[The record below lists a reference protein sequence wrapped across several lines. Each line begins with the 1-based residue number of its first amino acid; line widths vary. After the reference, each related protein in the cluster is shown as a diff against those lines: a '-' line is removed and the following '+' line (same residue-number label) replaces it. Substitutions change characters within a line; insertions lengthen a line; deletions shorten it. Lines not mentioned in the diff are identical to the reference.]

1 MPAILV
7 GPGEP
12 ALTRGVRRTGWRLL
26 IAASPLLVLLSCSSV
41 QESPQVIA
49 SPPDNSAKTFRLWE
63 ESTRDLADDLMEEA
77 QRLQGEG
84 RADEAIS
91 MSDEAVCV
99 VLETPPGYS
108 PEERY
113 LDYLAEL
120 IDEANEIEA
129 ALQGLDD
136 EFEDAEEFVSLPPID
151 LLVEERIVEIPEDES
166 PLPPSDFPLILN
178 STVER
183 FLEAMVSSGEY
194 HRRIETGLSRAGNYL
209 PMIRPRFAAAGLP
222 EDLSYLPLIESAFS
236 VKAYSRARA
245 LGMWQFISSTGR
257 HYGLD
262 VGSLVDERRDPEL
275 ATDAAVAY
283 LSDLYD
289 QFNDWY
295 LALAAYNS
303 GSGNV
308 RRAIRRSGSRD
319 FWVLRRYLPRETRNY
334 VPAFIASVIVAK
346 RPEKYGFTAPINK
359 DWEFET
365 IEIPDALD
373 LQFLAKESGI
383 PLDELRDLNPA
394 IRRDLT
400 PARSTTV
407 LRLPPGTTA
416 AAQNALIS
424 TPQDKWAPRMIHTV
438 RSGDS
443 LYSIARRYGSS
454 VSAIRQANALRG
466 SLIRPGQ
473 NLIVPRFGTEIK
485 TASRQPQRS
494 ADSGVYIVQRNDT
507 LWDIASGFSVSV
519 DNLCS
524 ANGLSRRDVIR
535 PGQRLNIPD
544 GASTYTPPARQPASR
559 DSGAT
564 HTVRSGDTLSDIANT
579 YSVSVSALKRA
590 NGLRSSRIYPGKVLR
605 IPAAV
610 EKPAPQ
616 RATVEP
622 GTYKVQKGDTLYDIA
637 RRFGVSI
644 SDLRHENGL
653 KTSRIYPGEVLRIPR
668 SEAKS

>member
-1 MPAILV
+1 MTRSAHRFNRQS
-7 GPGEP
+7 
-12 ALTRGVRRTGWRLL
+12 LTV
-26 IAASPLLVLLSCSSV
+26 AASVLLLASCSSV
-41 QESPQVIA
+41 QEPSREISTTA
-49 SPPDNSAKTFRLWE
+49 DNSAKTYRLWE
-63 ESTRDLADDLMEEA
+63 ESTRDFADDLMEKA

-84 RADEAIS
+84 RGDEAIAVT
-91 MSDEAVCV
+91 DEALCV
-99 VLETPPGYS
+99 VLETPTGYS
-108 PEERY
+108 PEGRY

-120 IDEANEIEA
+120 IDEADEIEA
-129 ALQGLDD
+129 ALQPVED
-136 EFEDAEEFVSLPPID
+136 EIEDTEAFVLLPPID
-151 LLVEERIVEIPEDES
+151 LFVDDIAVDATVVDS
-166 PLPPSDFPLILN
+166 PLPPSDFPLMLN
-178 STVER
+178 STIEQ

-194 HRRIETGLSRAGNYL
+194 HNRIETGLGRAGTYL

-222 EDLSYLPLIESAFS
+222 QDLSYLPLIESAFS

-245 LGMWQFISSTGR
+245 HGMWQFISSTGR

-275 ATDAAVAY
+275 STDAAVAY

-319 FWVLRRYLPRETRNY
+319 FWILRRYLPRETRNY

-346 RPEKYGFTAPINK
+346 QPEKYGFSPPVDKPWN
-359 DWEFET
+359 FET
-365 IEIPDALD
+365 IEVPDALD
-373 LQFLAKESGI
+373 LQFLSRESGI

-400 PARSTTV
+400 PARSTTI
-407 LRLPPGTTA
+407 LRLPQGTTA
-416 AAQNALIS
+416 SAEAALNS
-424 TPQDKWAPRMIHTV
+424 TPRDQWAPRMIHTV

-443 LYSIARRYGSS
+443 LYAIARKYGSS

-473 NLIVPRFGTEIK
+473 NLIVPRFGTEMR
-485 TASRQPQRS
+485 TASNQPQRS
-494 ADSGVYIVQRNDT
+494 ADGGVYIVRRNDT
-507 LWDIASGFSVSV
+507 LWDIATGFSVSV
-519 DNLCS
+519 DSLCA

-544 GASTYTPPARQPASR
+544 GASTSITAARQQSSQ
-559 DSGAT
+559 DNGTT
-564 HTVRSGDTLSDIANT
+564 HTVRAGDTLSDIASDYN
-579 YSVSVSALKRA
+579 VSVSALKRA
-590 NGLRSSRIYPGKVLR
+590 NGLRSSRIYPGKELR
-605 IPAAV
+605 V
-610 EKPAPQ
+610 PAPVA
-616 RATVEP
+616 RSTPERTAVGP
-622 GTYKVQKGDTLYDIA
+622 GSYKVQKGDTLYDIA

-644 SDLRHENGL
+644 SDLRRANGL
-653 KTSRIYPGEVLRIPR
+653 QTSRIYPGDVLRIPA
-668 SEAKS
+668 SQAKS

>member
-1 MPAILV
+1 MRASWRSLIV
-7 GPGEP
+7 VAP
-12 ALTRGVRRTGWRLL
+12 ALLL
-26 IAASPLLVLLSCSSV
+26 AACSTT
-41 QESPQVIA
+41 QEPSHDVGIVA
-49 SPPDNSAKTFRLWE
+49 DNSAKTYRLWE
-63 ESTRDLADDLMEEA
+63 ESTRDFADDLMEEA

-84 RADEAIS
+84 RGDEAIAVT
-91 MSDEAVCV
+91 DEALCA
-99 VLETPPGYS
+99 VLETPAGYS
-108 PEERY
+108 SEGRY

-129 ALQGLDD
+129 ALQPIDD
-136 EFEDAEEFVSLPPID
+136 DIEDTEALALLPPID
-151 LLVEERIVEIPEDES
+151 LFVDDIAVDTSVADSL
-166 PLPPSDFPLILN
+166 LPPSDFPLILN

-194 HRRIETGLSRAGNYL
+194 HRRIGTGLSRAGTYL
-209 PMIRPRFAAAGLP
+209 PMIRSRFAAAGLP
-222 EDLSYLPLIESAFS
+222 QDLSYLPLIESAFS

-245 LGMWQFISSTGR
+245 HGMWQFISSTGR

-275 ATDAAVAY
+275 STAAAVAY
-283 LSDLYD
+283 LSDLHD

-319 FWVLRRYLPRETRNY
+319 FWILRRYLPRETRNY

-346 RPEKYGFTAPINK
+346 KPEKYGFTAPVDKPWN
-359 DWEFET
+359 FET
-365 IEIPDALD
+365 IEVPDALD
-373 LQFLAKESGI
+373 LQFLSKESGI
-383 PLDELRDLNPA
+383 PLDELRELNPA

-400 PARSTTV
+400 PARSTTN
-407 LRLPPGTTA
+407 LRLRPGMTA
-416 AAQNALIS
+416 SAERVLTS
-424 TPQDKWAPRMIHTV
+424 TPRDQWAPRMIHTV

-443 LYSIARRYGSS
+443 LYAIARKYGSS

-473 NLIVPRFGTEIK
+473 NLIVPRFGTEMRA
-485 TASRQPQRS
+485 ASNQPQRS
-494 ADSGVYIVQRNDT
+494 ADGGVYIVQRNDT
-507 LWDIASGFSVSV
+507 LWDIANGFSVSV
-519 DNLCS
+519 DSLCA

-544 GASTYTPPARQPASR
+544 GVTIYIPPARQQAETESR
-559 DSGAT
+559 AT
-564 HTVRSGDTLSDIANT
+564 HTVRPGDTLSDIASDYN
-579 YSVSVSALKRA
+579 VSVSALKRA
-590 NGLRSSRIYPGKVLR
+590 NGLRSSRIYPGKDLR
-605 IPAAV
+605 IPAPV
-610 EKPAPQ
+610 ERSTPE
-616 RATVEP
+616 RAAVEP

-644 SDLRHENGL
+644 SDLRRANGL
-653 KTSRIYPGEVLRIPR
+653 RTSRIYPGDVLRIPS

>member
-1 MPAILV
+1 VAA
-7 GPGEP
+7 P
-12 ALTRGVRRTGWRLL
+12 ALLL
-26 IAASPLLVLLSCSSV
+26 GSCSSV
-41 QESPQVIA
+41 QEPAGKITTTA
-49 SPPDNSAKTFRLWE
+49 DNSAKTYRQWE
-63 ESTRDLADDLMEEA
+63 ESTRDFADDLMAEA
-77 QRLQGEG
+77 QRMQGEG
-84 RADEAIS
+84 KGDEAIS
-91 MSDEAVCV
+91 RTDEALCV
-99 VLETPPGYS
+99 VMETPAGYF
-108 PEERY
+108 PEARY

-129 ALQGLDD
+129 ALQSNDD
-136 EFEDAEEFVSLPPID
+136 EIEDTEEFVMLPPID
-151 LLVEERIVEIPEDES
+151 IVVDES
-166 PLPPSDFPLILN
+166 IVDEALVDSLLPPSDFPLMLN
-178 STVER
+178 STVEQ

-194 HRRIETGLSRAGNYL
+194 HRRIETGLGRAGTYL

-245 LGMWQFISSTGR
+245 HGIWQFISSTGR

-275 ATDAAVAY
+275 STDAAVAY

-308 RRAIRRSGSRD
+308 RRAIRRSGSTD

-346 RPEKYGFTAPINK
+346 QPEKYGFTPSVDK
-359 DWEFET
+359 PWDFET

-383 PLDELRDLNPA
+383 PLDELRELNPA
-394 IRRDLT
+394 IRQDLT
-400 PARSTTV
+400 PARSTTN

-416 AAQNALIS
+416 SAQAVLSS
-424 TPQDKWAPRMIHTV
+424 TPRDQWAPRMIHTV

-443 LYSIARRYGSS
+443 LYTIARKYGSS
-454 VSAIRQANALRG
+454 VSAIRQANSLSG

-473 NLIVPRFGTEIK
+473 NLIVPRFGTEMRAESSRTYR
-485 TASRQPQRS
+485 TAD
-494 ADSGVYIVQRNDT
+494 AGAYVVQRNDT
-507 LWDIASGFSVSV
+507 LWDIARGFSVSV
-519 DNLCS
+519 ENLCA
-524 ANGLSRRDVIR
+524 ANGLSRYDVIK
-535 PGQRLNIPD
+535 PGQRLNIPG
-544 GASTYTPPARQPASR
+544 GASTHTPPARQQPLR
-559 DSGAT
+559 DSGT
-564 HTVRSGDTLSDIANT
+564 TYTVRAGDTLSEIA
-579 YSVSVSALKRA
+579 SDHDVSVTALQRA
-590 NGLRSSRIYPGKVLR
+590 NELKGSRIYSGKELR
-605 IPAAV
+605 IPAPV
-610 EKPAPQ
+610 ERSAPA
-616 RATVEP
+616 RTAAEP

-644 SDLRHENGL
+644 SDLRRENGL
-653 KTSRIYPGEVLRIPR
+653 QSSRIYPGDVLRIPR